1 MRFWTVL
8 TGTIMA
14 VVLAVGWD
22 ALEGRGEL
30 CEVAERRTTPWK
42 GAIPQGVPTRPQTFA
57 IETYV
62 ARGYNYLDNM
72 VDAEGLPYFDVFWT
86 DPAQA
91 AHDWPDLGDV
101 MARQWQTAIMARHL
115 TGRPARARAA
125 LGREDRFAPRPQ
137 DGTVGAARQA
147 LLAQRRSAG
156 RAGHVARL
164 AILHPLRP
172 GDGLRRKPRS
182 GVAPGRRQDDRRSVE
197 PSDDGFGLSHQ
208 GPDGLRGRWTAR
220 SPRRCWPR
228 RATWSS
234 SSSTRTDLFTPD
246 NKFRA
251 GAQMHG
257 SLRTLLGAADYA
269 LYVHDPVLF
278 SRVDALYRYGRSQG
292 TRFGYLPENVCR
304 KGDVTLCETCA
315 LMDFIGLAATL
326 ANNGHPEYWGDVER
340 MVRNHLVE
348 SQVVDGSW
356 LKPEKGSAE
365 KGSDPFCAKHPSGRS
380 GKRGLTPFPP
390 DTDQFTCRQVGE
402 RMVGGYAG
410 WSSPVHI
417 LAACETLHW
426 GGPEL
431 RNKTRAFQNCCGG
444 SGTHGFYIAWKNAA
458 RFEDGTLS
466 VNLHI
471 DKLLPEAE
479 IRGYQPYKG
488 LLTIDLKRPCKVR
501 VRIPEFVEPGEM
513 KVESRNDL
521 SANHALSGRATG
533 ASGRA
538 VQPRVW
544 GNYLEL
550 GDRQAGQRIEVSYPL
565 PLREETESV
574 GNPGFRQYQY
584 RVAWRGDTVVRLTPV
599 GEAVKQKTG
608 YSEYAHKQVPIF
620 FGAEGPG
627 PLYQR
632 EHLLHETADPTLT
645 PLNMDDGRLDFWSL
659 RGERGERSGERGRQ
673 GDQETGRRGD
683 ARGRAGS
690 RVSLPLPPLS
700 AVQAL
705 ADQLPCT
712 VDFFEVAGCRAFLIR
727 PRGPSTAGPLPWVW
741 YAPVIDNPNPTHAW
755 MLRQWLAKGIG
766 MAGVDVGESFGNP
779 RGRAVFTKLWETLR
793 AQYHADP
800 RPCLL
805 PQSRGGLMLYN
816 WAAENP
822 DRVAC
827 IAGIYPVCDLRSFPR
842 LERACA
848 AYGLTAAE
856 LRAHLAEHNP
866 IDRLAPL
873 AKANVPILH
882 VHGETDR
889 VVPIEPNSAEL
900 ARRYRALGGTV
911 RLIVVPHQG
920 HQESDQFFHC
930 QELVDFV
937 IANLARGP
945 VRRSRLPD
953 GTRTLPGGPSR
964 RFHRQVPSGRLGVTH
979 KLPTPSASCRW

>member
-1 MRFWTVL
+1 M
-8 TGTIMA
+8 
-14 VVLAVGWD
+14 
-22 ALEGRGEL
+22 
-30 CEVAERRTTPWK
+30 
-42 GAIPQGVPTRPQTFA
+42 PTRPQTFA

-115 TGRPARARAA
+115 TGRPARHEQLWAA
-125 LGREDRFAPRPQ
+125 KIVSLLDPKTGLLVQPAKPFWHSDDPQ
-137 DGTVGAARQA
+137 DERDMSLDLQSFTLYALATGYAESRDPALRQA
-147 LLAQRRSAG
+147 AAKM
-156 RAGHVARL
+156 
-164 AILHPLRP
+164 I
-172 GDGLRRKPRS
+172 DGLSRQRMMDS
-182 GVAPGRRQDDRRSVE
+182 GFLIKGLMVCARE
-197 PSDDGFGLSHQ
+197 MDGEVS
-208 GPDGLRGRWTAR
+208 
-220 SPRRCWPR
+220 R
-228 RATWSS
+228 RALAEAGNVV
-234 SSSTRTDLFTPD
+234 RFVFDKTDLFTPD

-269 LYVHDPVLF
+269 LYVKDPVLF

-513 KVESRNDL
+513 KVESRNNL

-584 RVAWRGDTVVRLTPV
+584 RVAWRGR
-599 GEAVKQKTG
+599 
-608 YSEYAHKQVPIF
+608 H
-620 FGAEGPG
+620 
-627 PLYQR
+627 
-632 EHLLHETADPTLT
+632 
-645 PLNMDDGRLDFWSL
+645 GRPPHA
-659 RGERGERSGERGRQ
+659 GGRSGETKDGLF
-673 GDQETGRRGD
+673 
-683 ARGRAGS
+683 
-690 RVSLPLPPLS
+690 RV
-700 AVQAL
+700 
-705 ADQLPCT
+705 
-712 VDFFEVAGCRAFLIR
+712 
-727 PRGPSTAGPLPWVW
+727 
-741 YAPVIDNPNPTHAW
+741 
-755 MLRQWLAKGIG
+755 
-766 MAGVDVGESFGNP
+766 
-779 RGRAVFTKLWETLR
+779 R
-793 AQYHADP
+793 AQASPDLF
-800 RPCLL
+800 R
-805 PQSRGGLMLYN
+805 R
-816 WAAENP
+816 AKAP
-822 DRVAC
+822 DRCTNASTC
-827 IAGIYPVCDLRSFPR
+827 CTKR
-842 LERACA
+842 
-848 AYGLTAAE
+848 
-856 LRAHLAEHNP
+856 
-866 IDRLAPL
+866 
-873 AKANVPILH
+873 
-882 VHGETDR
+882 
-889 VVPIEPNSAEL
+889 
-900 ARRYRALGGTV
+900 
-911 RLIVVPHQG
+911 
-920 HQESDQFFHC
+920 
-930 QELVDFV
+930 
-937 IANLARGP
+937 
-945 VRRSRLPD
+945 
-953 GTRTLPGGPSR
+953 
-964 RFHRQVPSGRLGVTH
+964 
-979 KLPTPSASCRW
+979 PTQP

>member
-1 MRFWTVL
+1 
-8 TGTIMA
+8 
-14 VVLAVGWD
+14 
-22 ALEGRGEL
+22 
-30 CEVAERRTTPWK
+30 
-42 GAIPQGVPTRPQTFA
+42 
-57 IETYV
+57 
-62 ARGYNYLDNM
+62 
-72 VDAEGLPYFDVFWT
+72 
-86 DPAQA
+86 
-91 AHDWPDLGDV
+91 
-101 MARQWQTAIMARHL
+101 
-115 TGRPARARAA
+115 
-125 LGREDRFAPRPQ
+125 
-137 DGTVGAARQA
+137 
-147 LLAQRRSAG
+147 
-156 RAGHVARL
+156 
-164 AILHPLRP
+164 
-172 GDGLRRKPRS
+172 
-182 GVAPGRRQDDRRSVE
+182 
-197 PSDDGFGLSHQ
+197 
-208 GPDGLRGRWTAR
+208 
-220 SPRRCWPR
+220 
-228 RATWSS
+228 
-234 SSSTRTDLFTPD
+234 
-246 NKFRA
+246 
-251 GAQMHG
+251 
-257 SLRTLLGAADYA
+257 
-269 LYVHDPVLF
+269 
-278 SRVDALYRYGRSQG
+278 
-292 TRFGYLPENVCR
+292 
-304 KGDVTLCETCA
+304 
-315 LMDFIGLAATL
+315 
-326 ANNGHPEYWGDVER
+326 

-356 LKPEKGSAE
+356 LENGSAE

-513 KVESRNDL
+513 KVEGGNSGQGSVVRGQD
-521 SANHALSGRATG
+521 SASDHTPPAAGNPL
-533 ASGRA
+533 ASLPPNPK
-538 VQPRVW
+538 PRVW

-550 GDRQAGQRIEVSYPL
+550 GDRQAGERIEVSYPL

-574 GNPGFRQYQY
+574 GNPGFRQYRY

-599 GEAVKQKTG
+599 GDAVKQKTG
-608 YSEYAHKQVPIF
+608 YSEYAHKQVQIF

-632 EHLLHETADPTLT
+632 DYMLHETADPTLT
-645 PLNMDDGRLDFWSL
+645 PLHMDDGRLDFWSL
-659 RGERGERSGERGRQ
+659 RGERGERRGEGEELQNAKSKMANRPVPGMP
-673 GDQETGRRGD
+673 
-683 ARGRAGS
+683 S
-690 RVSLPLPPLS
+690 SLILHPSSLPASLSPLPSPLS
-700 AVQAL
+700 SVQAL

-712 VDFFEVAGCRAFLIR
+712 VDFFEVSGCRAFLIR
-727 PRGPSTAGPLPWVW
+727 PRGPLPVEPLPWVW

-793 AQYHADP
+793 AQYHVDP

-805 PQSRGGLMLYN
+805 AQSRGGLMLYN
-816 WAAENP
+816 WAVENP
-822 DRVAC
+822 ARVAC

-866 IDRLAPL
+866 IDRLASL

-882 VHGETDR
+882 VHGDTDR

-900 ARRYRALGGTV
+900 GRRYRALGGTV

-937 IANLARGP
+937 IANLT
-945 VRRSRLPD
+945 SRH
-953 GTRTLPGGPSR
+953 GG
-964 RFHRQVPSGRLGVTH
+964 
-979 KLPTPSASCRW
+979 